1 MSTATDY
8 DVVIIGGGPGG
19 STAGTLLSK
28 AGKKVLLLE
37 KEIFPRFRI
46 GESLLPFGNE
56 VFEELG
62 VWTKLE
68 QGGFTPKNGAEFV
81 TGNSTRTNRIW
92 FAKGLLTDYTQT
104 FQVERSRFD
113 DLLLKHS
120 RESGCEVREGCIVQ
134 SVSFHPDGAQ
144 VAYKQG
150 DAVRNIEC
158 RWVVDASGRDTFLGR
173 HLKVPRKDPKLTRKI
188 ATYAHFHG
196 VYRNPGEAAGHIT
209 IVRLKGGWF
218 WIIPLDAKKTSVGL
232 VQPVENL
239 KKAGGCAEDVFLRT
253 VSENAETAFR
263 MKNAE
268 RVNEFR
274 TTSDY
279 TYRYTIAAGPRWLLA
294 GDAGGFVDPIFS
306 SGVMISMKTASLAS
320 RMILEA
326 DSRGRALFPGEI
338 RKYTRRVFAMMDVY
352 LDMIKNFYDDDGFE
366 VFINP
371 VQPRSGIPAA
381 VNTVVAGYTRFNFG
395 LWWRIKVFYMICRL
409 QKWIALA
416 PRLNYAPRRASG
428 QVAAPTPEKTA
439 A

>member
-1 MSTATDY
+1 MSAVIDY
-8 DVVIIGGGPGG
+8 DAVIIGGGPGG
-19 STAGTLLSK
+19 STAGTLLAR

-37 KEIFPRFRI
+37 KETFPRFRI

-62 VWTKLE
+62 IWTKLE
-68 QGGFTPKNGAEFV
+68 QGGFTQKLGAEFV
-81 TGNSTRTNRIW
+81 TGNSSRTNRIW
-92 FAKGLLTDYTQT
+92 FAKGLTTDYTQT

-120 RESGCEVREGCIVQ
+120 RKNGCDVREGCAVQ
-134 SVSFHPDGAQ
+134 SVCLHPGGAR
-144 VAYKQG
+144 VTTKQG
-150 DAVRNIEC
+150 NEIRSVEC
-158 RWVVDASGRDTFLGR
+158 RWVIDASGRDTFLGR
-173 HLKVPRKDPKLTRKI
+173 HLRLQRKDPKMKRRI

-196 VYRNPGEAAGHIT
+196 VYRNPGDAAGHIT

-232 VQPVENL
+232 VQLVEDL
-239 KKAGGCAEDVFLRT
+239 KKAGGCAEDVFQQT
-253 VSENAETAFR
+253 VSENSETAFR

-279 TYRYTIAAGPRWLLA
+279 TYRYTTAAGPRWFLA

-326 DSRGRALFPGEI
+326 DAKGRALSPWKI
-338 RKYTRRVFAMMDVY
+338 RKYTKRVFSMMDVY
-352 LDMIKNFYDDDGFE
+352 LDMIRNFYDDDGFE

-371 VQPRSGIPAA
+371 VQSRSRIPAA
-381 VNTVVAGYTRFNFG
+381 VNSVVAGNTHFHFG
-395 LWWRIKVFYMICRL
+395 LWWRIKMFYGICRL
-409 QKWIALA
+409 QKWIKLA
-416 PRLNYAPRRASG
+416 PRLNYAPRP
-428 QVAAPTPEKTA
+428 AAPTSEKTVV
-439 A
+439 

>member
-1 MSTATDY
+1 MSAATEY

-37 KEIFPRFRI
+37 KETFPRFRI

-62 VWTKLE
+62 VWQKLE
-68 QGGFTPKNGAEFV
+68 QGGFTRKTGAEFV
-81 TGNSTRTNRIW
+81 TGNSSRTNRIW
-92 FAKGLLTDYTQT
+92 FSKGLLTDYTQT

-113 DLLLKHS
+113 ELLLNHS
-120 RESGCEVREGCIVQ
+120 RESGCVVREGCAVQ
-134 SVSFHPDGAQ
+134 SVTFASDGAQ
-144 VAYKQG
+144 VTYKEN
-150 DAVRNIEC
+150 DAIQTVEC
-158 RWVVDASGRDTFLGR
+158 KWVVDASGRDTFLGR
-173 HLKVPRKDPKLTRKI
+173 HLQVPRKDPKLSRKI

-218 WIIPLDAKKTSVGL
+218 WIIPLDANKTSVGL

-239 KKAGGCAEDVFLRT
+239 KKAGGNAEEVFERT

-279 TYRYTIAAGPRWLLA
+279 TYRYTVAAGPRWFLA

-320 RMILEA
+320 RMIQDA
-326 DSRGRALFPGEI
+326 DRRGGALSKGEI
-338 RKYTRRVFAMMDVY
+338 RRYTKRVFSMMDVY
-352 LDMIKNFYDDDGFE
+352 LDMIRNFYDDDGFE
-366 VFINP
+366 VFVNP

-381 VNTVVAGYTRFNFG
+381 VNTMVAGYTRFNFG
-395 LWWRIKVFYMICRL
+395 LWWRIKLFYGICRL
-409 QKWIALA
+409 QKWIKLA
-416 PRLNYAPRRASG
+416 PRVDYAPRRT
-428 QVAAPTPEKTA
+428 AAAPEKTA